1 MSDFVSSNFD
11 PFSDLVFHTFSCD
24 SSLNPSD
31 GLSDVDSDTINN
43 EVPCVYYDS
52 STIHNHHPPIDKSNL
67 SLFHLNT
74 SSLNLHNNDVIDYLA
89 TLDHHFD
96 IYGFSET
103 WFNYTDDS
111 TRVNLGDFA
120 VENCIREGRQ
130 GGGVSLFINSQINY
144 RNRPDLSIICDNC
157 DSLFIEISHNSEKII
172 IGVVYKPEYVI
183 YPNFLEQLS
192 KTLDCVSNEKN
203 SCYIMGDFNIDLLK
217 QAKDPKVPLFLN
229 LLYSHDFIPCITRPT
244 RIKTD
249 STGRTTVSLIDNI
262 FTNDISNIINSGIF
276 VTDLSDHFPIFITQL
291 THRPKTNSTLYT
303 KKRQLYPDNIKGLIN
318 ALSLV
323 DWQSVE
329 NLSNPNEAYNKFIEK
344 FTVLLDIHCPIKN
357 KVISKRNSPKKPWVT
372 KGLIQ
377 SIKSKDK
384 LYKQYVLNPTS
395 ENKIKYTKYR
405 NYLNLLLRASKKNY
419 ITNKIENHKGN
430 TKQIWK
436 TLNNLLG
443 RNKKSKFPDFFT
455 TKDGNKVS
463 DSKLIAEHFN
473 SFFANIGN
481 SLASDIPDPPP
492 DFKLSFSPYVNPKSL
507 FFTPT
512 SPEEIIKLTSNL
524 KNSHSCGND
533 GISNILL
540 KQVIPSISGILSFI
554 FNLSLCTGT
563 IPSTLKNAHVIPIF
577 KAGDKHD
584 FTNYRPI
591 SILPA
596 ISKLLERIVYI
607 RILDFLTRHNI
618 LTKQQFGFRKNR
630 STNMAINDL
639 YCRIVDN
646 LDNKLHTIGIFLDLS
661 KAFDTI
667 NHNILLDKL
676 YNYGIRGLANDWI
689 RNYLTG
695 RSQRVIFN
703 NCSSRPTEV
712 TCGVP
717 QGSILGPLL
726 FLLYIND
733 LPNTTSIPHF
743 ILFAD
748 DTNILFSHQ
757 DPKTLESMINTEL
770 KIISNWFKLNKLSL
784 NIKKTNYIVFKNKYS
799 NKPDC
804 DYNIKI
810 DNTPIQKVETTKFL
824 G

>member
-1 MSDFVSSNFD
+1 M
-11 PFSDLVFHTFSCD
+11 
-24 SSLNPSD
+24 
-31 GLSDVDSDTINN
+31 
-43 EVPCVYYDS
+43 
-52 STIHNHHPPIDKSNL
+52 
-67 SLFHLNT
+67 
-74 SSLNLHNNDVIDYLA
+74 
-89 TLDHHFD
+89 
-96 IYGFSET
+96 
-103 WFNYTDDS
+103 
-111 TRVNLGDFA
+111 
-120 VENCIREGRQ
+120 
-130 GGGVSLFINSQINY
+130 
-144 RNRPDLSIICDNC
+144 
-157 DSLFIEISHNSEKII
+157 
-172 IGVVYKPEYVI
+172 
-183 YPNFLEQLS
+183 
-192 KTLDCVSNEKN
+192 
-203 SCYIMGDFNIDLLK
+203 
-217 QAKDPKVPLFLN
+217 
-229 LLYSHDFIPCITRPT
+229 
-244 RIKTD
+244 
-249 STGRTTVSLIDNI
+249 
-262 FTNDISNIINSGIF
+262 
-276 VTDLSDHFPIFITQL
+276 
-291 THRPKTNSTLYT
+291 
-303 KKRQLYPDNIKGLIN
+303 
-318 ALSLV
+318 
-323 DWQSVE
+323 
-329 NLSNPNEAYNKFIEK
+329 
-344 FTVLLDIHCPIKN
+344 
-357 KVISKRNSPKKPWVT
+357 
-372 KGLIQ
+372 
-377 SIKSKDK
+377 
-384 LYKQYVLNPTS
+384 
-395 ENKIKYTKYR
+395 
-405 NYLNLLLRASKKNY
+405 NLLLRASKKNY

-492 DFKLSFSPYVNPKSL
+492 DFKQSFSPYVNPKSL

-770 KIISNWFKLNKLSL
+770 KIISNCFKLNKLSL
-784 NIKKTNYIVFKNKYS
+784 NIKKTNCIVFKNKYS

-824 G
+824 GLLIDCNLSWTSHTDHISKIVSKYNGIIRKVRQFLPLTSLVTLYNTLVLPYLSYGALIWADPNNSNLESLFLLQKRVIRTCTNSLWLAHTDPLFSSLHTLKINDIYKLQLASFMYQCHSKLLPSDLLSDDFFNTGTLNHPYNTSLIRVL